1 MRYKKIIALALA
13 CGISATLYAADTYD
27 MGNVQVVGKDAQSSK
42 MLQSTNEIAFGMT
55 DKSIPL
61 PDLTPEIESLST
73 YQPVTEKPVVDNIH
87 RTLKNEYSAALG
99 MGNRG
104 SSEMYVNGRGQNE
117 KYKGDLIIIRQSKDG
132 FKSTVDSEKTGLKA
146 RITTTNDDTTTVTGG
161 VEILDKK
168 SALRGTD
175 TAIRQGLD
183 ANAKLDN
190 DDKRIWINSDST
202 LENGAFVKGYATF
215 DSLNRDTTNDVGFRD
230 EQDLA
235 ALRIGGTYK
244 NRIDDKTT
252 ANASIDIRTEK
263 LDSEYGRDIKFT
275 KTVAAGGIE
284 KELSS
289 KAVGGIGLKAMKLK
303 GEDKLS
309 PYVNFSYQPNTIWK
323 LSLGYEEDLG
333 NDNLEKIFMP
343 NRYVDTKDLEFKASK
358 KKTLKSSI
366 DYRTYNGDCI
376 GVDLF
381 SQKEDNSIEY
391 FDINN
396 FDGRRIL
403 SSRVAYADA
412 ERKGLTF
419 RGDFKLDEGFTLC
432 LSATAQTPEDSNG
445 NRLSYEPK
453 QILDV
458 GLNYTNNKI
467 MLDFTRRAESGR
479 KAYVG
484 NNGGPVGLVGVSDY
498 SRSDLAVKYKLNDRF
513 TAYCKIKDLYD
524 EGKKIRHDVSEEG
537 RVTLGGI
544 EIHF

>member
-1 MRYKKIIALALA
+1 MHYKKIIALALA
-13 CGISATLYAADTYD
+13 CGISATVYAADTYD

-42 MLQSTNEIAFGMT
+42 MLQSSNEIAFGMT

>member
-1 MRYKKIIALALA
+1 MHYKKIIALALA
-13 CGISATLYAADTYD
+13 CGLSATLYAADTYD
-27 MGNVQVVGKDAQSSK
+27 MGNVQVVGKDDQSSK
-42 MLQSTNEIAFGMT
+42 MLQSTNDIAFGMT

-61 PDLTPEIESLST
+61 PDLTPEIESLS
-73 YQPVTEKPVVDNIH
+73 YQPVTEKPSIENIH
-87 RTLKNEYSAALG
+87 RSLKNEYSAAIG

-104 SSEMYVNGRGQNE
+104 ASEMYVNGRGQNE
-117 KYKGDLIIIRQSKDG
+117 NYKGELIIIRQTKDG
-132 FKSTVDSEKTGLKA
+132 FNSTVDSEKTGLKA
-146 RITTTNDDTTTVTGG
+146 KITSTNDDTTTVNGG
-161 VEILDKK
+161 VEILDRKT
-168 SALRGTD
+168 ALRGTD
-175 TAIRQGLD
+175 TAIKQGRD

-190 DDKRIWINSDST
+190 DDKRLWINSDST

-215 DSLNRDTTNDVGFRD
+215 DSLRRDTSNDVGFKDR
-230 EQDLA
+230 QDLN
-235 ALRIGGTYK
+235 ALRVGGTYK
-244 NRIDDKTT
+244 NRIDDKTN

-263 LDSEYGRDIKFT
+263 LDSDYGNDVKFT

-284 KELSS
+284 KELSC

-303 GEDKLS
+303 NEDKLS
-309 PYVNFSYQPNTIWK
+309 PYINFSYQPNTIWK

-333 NDNLEKIFMP
+333 NDNLERIFMP
-343 NRYVDTKDLEFKASK
+343 NRYVDTKNFDFKASK
-358 KKTLKSSI
+358 KKTLKSSV
-366 DYRTYNGDCI
+366 DYRTHKGDCI

-391 FDINN
+391 FDLEN

-419 RGDFKLDEGFTLC
+419 RGDFKLDEGFTLS

-458 GLNYTNNKI
+458 GLNYTNNKL

-479 KAYVG
+479 KAFVG
-484 NNGGPVGLVGVSDY
+484 INGGPAGLIGLSDY

-524 EGKKIRHDVSEEG
+524 EGKKIRYDVSEEG